1 MAFVENRPSVA
12 ERVGSALARGN
23 LRQHDRSGR
32 ILQGR
37 CDIDTIAVLGLVG
50 INEKLADAVYRLRY
64 ANDHKS
70 YQDAL
75 DGVYGIARSLA
86 ARYRWK
92 ANGKRLRAM
101 SRRVLDY
108 WINDGCQVCT
118 GVGYEIVLNS
128 ARLSDRLCRGCGG
141 TRKRAFPWH
150 KRMPRKPEGRSVGR
164 AQLKRWR
171 DVALLVQQHMDRHK
185 HLLSELERA
194 EERIS
199 SSMNGRL
206 AERG

>member
-108 WINDGCQVCT
+108 WINDGCTLCT
-118 GVGYEIVLNS
+118 GVGYEVIVNS
-128 ARLSDRLCRGCGG
+128 GRLSDRVCPKCLGS
-141 TRKRAFPWH
+141 RKRAMPWL
-150 KRMPRKPEGRSVGR
+150 KRLPRKPEGRGATR
-164 AQLKRWR
+164 AYLQRWR
-171 DVALLVQQHMDRHK
+171 EVAEKVTRHMYRHRKLLV
-185 HLLSELERA
+185 ELERA
-194 EERIS
+194 ELRIADRIAS
-199 SSMNGRL
+199 RL
-206 AERG
+206 ARAI